1 HHGDAGMQ
9 VSHETIYHAVYLQAR
24 GNLRVALKHQKALR
38 TGRTR
43 RTARSE
49 TAGALRSARPWVD
62 LHISARPAE
71 AEDRAVPGHWEGD
84 LITGA
89 GNHSVIATLVERSS
103 RYVQL
108 VALPNGK
115 VSELVAAQLSAA
127 MRTLPASL
135 RRTLTWDQG
144 SEMAAHAT
152 FSLAT
157 HIEVYFCDPHS
168 PWQRGSNENTNRLL
182 RDYYPKS
189 STDFRTLTQA

>member
-1 HHGDAGMQ
+1 
-9 VSHETIYHAVYLQAR
+9 
-24 GNLRVALKHQKALR
+24 
-38 TGRTR
+38 
-43 RTARSE
+43 
-49 TAGALRSARPWVD
+49 
-62 LHISARPAE
+62 
-71 AEDRAVPGHWEGD
+71 
-84 LITGA
+84 
-89 GNHSVIATLVERSS
+89 
-103 RYVQL
+103 
-108 VALPNGK
+108 
-115 VSELVAAQLSAA
+115 

-189 STDFRTLTQA
+189 STDFRTLTQANLDTVADQLNTRPPQTLNWQTPTQRLNQLLIASTD